1 MGASRPK
8 LEIPRNKIINIRV
21 TQFEFEKISRIA
33 KQKILIVLNNFSN
46 NFFLR
51 SENFCKLVRIY
62 RQEVKC

>member
-51 SENFCKLVRIY
+51 SENFWKLERIY
-62 RQEVKC
+62 IQEVKF

>member
-62 RQEVKC
+62 RQEVKF